1 MKIVIVGGVAGGASA
16 AARLRRMDE
25 TAEIIMFEK
34 GNYISYANCGLPY
47 YIGDTINEREKLFL
61 QTPES
66 FGKRFNMEVRVNSE
80 VLSIDREAKTVSV
93 VNHDNEEVYTETY
106 DKLILSPGAEP
117 VRPPLRGI
125 DLNGILTLRNV
136 PDTDRIKNYIRDNKV
151 KTAVVVGAGF
161 IGLEMAENLHQLGI
175 KVSIVEMAPQVMTPI
190 DFPMAAIVH
199 HHLSSHGVEL
209 FLNEAV
215 EAFEPA
221 GKGLKVMLRSKKEL
235 TADLVI
241 LSIGVRPETKLAR
254 ESGLKLGETQ
264 GIWVNEYMQTSDAN
278 IYAVG
283 DAVETINP
291 ITGKPSLPY
300 LAGPA
305 NKQARICSDNLLYG
319 NKHKFNG
326 SISTAIAKIFD
337 LTVAATGVSAK
348 LLKKNNI
355 PFIESTTHSSSHAG
369 YYPGAI
375 PMSIKITFSPEDGKL
390 YGAQIVGHDG
400 VDKRID
406 MLATM
411 LGKSGTIYDLME
423 IEHAYAPPYSSAKD
437 PVNMAGFTAENIL
450 AGRMQICYWDE
461 IENEKKVGSVLL
473 DVRTKAEN
481 ELGNIPGSINIPL
494 DDLRSNLDKLSKDQ
508 RIVIYC
514 AVGLRGYIATRILLQ
529 NGFTNVVNL
538 SGGYKTYDAAVTT
551 PETAGHQEPEVD
563 TDTQVEVKHA
573 KTIKVDACGLQC
585 PGPIMK
591 LKSTFDE
598 LHFGER
604 AEILA
609 TDQGFLKD
617 SQSWANITGNKVISL
632 DQKSGIIRAVIE
644 KSMPKSKE
652 VAKAANDGKT
662 MIVFSNDLD
671 KALAS
676 FIIANGAASTG
687 KKVTIFFTFWG
698 LSVIRK
704 QAPVKK
710 TLIEK
715 MFGMMLPG
723 SSKALGLSQMQMGGI
738 GPKMIRWV
746 MKSKQVESLET
757 LMQQAIANGVE
768 LIACQMSMDVMGI
781 KAEELIDGVQIGG
794 VATYLERAED
804 ANVNLF
810 I

>member
-16 AARLRRMDE
+16 AARLRRMNE

-93 VNHDNEEVYTETY
+93 INHDNEEVYTETY

-151 KTAVVVGAGF
+151 KNAVVVGAGF

-221 GKGLKVMLRSKKEL
+221 GKGLKVMLKSKKEL
-235 TADLVI
+235 SADLVI

-264 GIWVNEYMQTSDAN
+264 GIWTNEYMQTSDAD

-283 DAVETINP
+283 DAVETINL

-305 NKQARICSDNLLYG
+305 NKQARICADNLLYG

-326 SISTAIAKIFD
+326 SISTAIAKVFD
-337 LTVAATGVSAK
+337 LTVAATGASAK

-375 PMSIKITFSPEDGKL
+375 PMSINDS
-390 YGAQIVGHDG
+390 
-400 VDKRID
+400 
-406 MLATM
+406 
-411 LGKSGTIYDLME
+411 
-423 IEHAYAPPYSSAKD
+423 
-437 PVNMAGFTAENIL
+437 
-450 AGRMQICYWDE
+450 
-461 IENEKKVGSVLL
+461 
-473 DVRTKAEN
+473 
-481 ELGNIPGSINIPL
+481 EL
-494 DDLRSNLDKLSKDQ
+494 
-508 RIVIYC
+508 C
-514 AVGLRGYIATRILLQ
+514 GYRH
-529 NGFTNVVNL
+529 N
-538 SGGYKTYDAAVTT
+538 
-551 PETAGHQEPEVD
+551 
-563 TDTQVEVKHA
+563 
-573 KTIKVDACGLQC
+573 
-585 PGPIMK
+585 
-591 LKSTFDE
+591 
-598 LHFGER
+598 
-604 AEILA
+604 
-609 TDQGFLKD
+609 
-617 SQSWANITGNKVISL
+617 
-632 DQKSGIIRAVIE
+632 
-644 KSMPKSKE
+644 
-652 VAKAANDGKT
+652 
-662 MIVFSNDLD
+662 
-671 KALAS
+671 
-676 FIIANGAASTG
+676 
-687 KKVTIFFTFWG
+687 
-698 LSVIRK
+698 
-704 QAPVKK
+704 
-710 TLIEK
+710 
-715 MFGMMLPG
+715 
-723 SSKALGLSQMQMGGI
+723 
-738 GPKMIRWV
+738 
-746 MKSKQVESLET
+746 
-757 LMQQAIANGVE
+757 
-768 LIACQMSMDVMGI
+768 
-781 KAEELIDGVQIGG
+781 
-794 VATYLERAED
+794 
-804 ANVNLF
+804 
-810 I
+810 